1 MPDDVTALSARYGI
15 STTESFFDLDARRHL
30 MPSVM
35 DPVPTLAQRCACPGG
50 KGVQVIE
57 CIRPFTGTD
66 HLCDACRQHCH
77 GDKDGT
83 LVSFLDYFGPAY
95 HWADQQVIEDPDAA
109 EREPMRHRR
118 RELVRLSDHV
128 VIDVTDGTQATLTR
142 PRG

>member
-35 DPVPTLAQRCACPGG
+35 DPVPSLAQRCACPGG

-57 CIRPFTGTD
+57 CILPFTGTD
-66 HLCDACRQHCH
+66 HLCDACREHCH
-77 GDKDGT
+77 GDKNGT
-83 LVSFLDYFGPAY
+83 LVSFIDYFGPAY
-95 HWADQQVIEDPDAA
+95 HWAAQQVIED

-128 VIDVTDGTQATLTR
+128 VIDITDGTQATLTR